1 VKSIDHASGIFRKIP
16 SSSATPEYVARP
28 TPLIVICLTAST
40 GRVCCEAVY
49 CCNGEAL
56 VKPRA
61 IRNRVTEMTGVD
73 YPILQAP
80 MGWIARAQL
89 ASAVSNCGAVGIIET
104 SSGEFDAIQNE
115 VRKMHELTDK
125 PFGMNVALAF
135 VKGANVIDFV
145 IEQGIKFVTTS
156 SGSPDLCTKV
166 FQEAGIKVFHVV
178 PTLDMALKALDAGVD
193 GLVVEGGEGGGF
205 KNPRPVSTM
214 VLLPLIRERTDV
226 PIIAAGGICDGP
238 TMAAAFAMGAEGVQL
253 GTAMLSCSDSPV
265 HQNWKNA
272 IYEGKET
279 DTVFLNQQG
288 RPALRAM
295 RTERTG
301 ELELLGKFQ
310 PFEHMANTLD
320 LYFGGD
326 LEAAIPLTGQVMGRI
341 NEARTAAEVVES
353 TMTGFHECLSGL
365 NTSYA

>member
-1 VKSIDHASGIFRKIP
+1 MKP
-16 SSSATPEYVARP
+16 SP
-28 TPLIVICLTAST
+28 I
-40 GRVCCEAVY
+40 
-49 CCNGEAL
+49 
-56 VKPRA
+56 K
-61 IRNRVTEMTGVD
+61 NRITEMTGVD
-73 YPILQAP
+73 YPIVQAP

-89 ASAVSNCGAVGIIET
+89 ASAVSNAGGLGIIET
-104 SSGEFDAIQNE
+104 SSGDFDAIKGE
-115 VRKMHELTDK
+115 VAKMHELTDK

-135 VKGANVIDFV
+135 VKGTNVIDFV
-145 IEQGIKFVTTS
+145 IEQGLKFVTTS
-156 SGSPDLCTKV
+156 SGSPDLCTEV

-178 PTLDMALKALDAGVD
+178 PTLDMGLKALDAGVD

-238 TMAAAFAMGAEGVQL
+238 TMAAAFAMGAEGVQM
-253 GTAMLSCSDSPV
+253 GTAMLSCADSPV
-265 HQNWKNA
+265 HNNWKQSVYDA
-272 IYEGKET
+272 KET

-295 RTERTG
+295 RTERTS

-310 PFEHMANTLD
+310 PFEHMQNILD

-326 LEAAIPLTGQVMGRI
+326 MEAAIPLSGQVVGRI
-341 NEARTAAEVVES
+341 NEMRSAKEILES
-353 TMTGFHECLSGL
+353 TMAGFHDCLASL
-365 NTSYA
+365 NKSYG